1 MFRFVT
7 ATEVPGEPATPAN
20 EGLFIDE
27 LTERLD
33 SLRLLRLHDPAA
45 ASSLLESF
53 GTHGVVEE
61 NIVEELATLEP
72 IAHPDRFE
80 EAHRRVMRALEVYDR
95 NGPRKPSV
103 PASVPTFARPLARS
117 LVRIPVRMIVRKHQR
132 ALTAEIRQLYAL
144 REAGAAVGSAEHSML
159 SLARRQ
165 VDEIRSDLNK
175 NPLPLPLPAFIGVGA
190 IVSGTLSW
198 VQRGLA
204 DDVGRILVLL
214 LFSIIGLIGFWAV
227 FRGAAIARRRTR
239 ISLDGPMQA
248 LWEVLGDA
256 GALPADKSRTFAVR
270 ATGVLIAVWVVIPVF
285 VALVIGKV

>member
-1 MFRFVT
+1 MLDVSPEQSD
-7 ATEVPGEPATPAN
+7 AADGDHN
-20 EGLFIDE
+20 LLLDE
-27 LTERLD
+27 LTERME
-33 SLRLLRLHDPAA
+33 SLRLLRMHDPTA

-61 NIVEELATLEP
+61 TIVEELATLNP

-103 PASVPTFARPLARS
+103 PATVPKFARPLARS
-117 LVRIPVRMIVRKHQR
+117 LARIPVRMIVRKHQR

-144 REAGAAVGSAEHSML
+144 REAAAPVGSPEHRML

-214 LFSIIGLIGFWAV
+214 LFSIIGLVGFWAV
-227 FRGAAIARRRTR
+227 FRGSAIARRRTR
-239 ISLDGPMQA
+239 ISLDGPMHA

-256 GALPADKSRTFAVR
+256 GAVPADKSRTFAVR
-270 ATGVLIAVWVVIPVF
+270 ATVALIAVWGIVPVL
-285 VALVIGKV
+285 VALTIGKV